1 MHFTSQHLIINH
13 MYCHL
18 ISNKAV
24 QKKKIF
30 SKIIKIVKNA
40 FTLQLRVYKSK
51 SKGRLDSLT
60 SRNAALL
67 YKTIQHLTI
76 TVYYRQQ
83 HQ

>member
-1 MHFTSQHLIINH
+1 MHFTSQNLIINH

-51 SKGRLDSLT
+51 SKG
-60 SRNAALL
+60 
-67 YKTIQHLTI
+67 
-76 TVYYRQQ
+76 
-83 HQ
+83 